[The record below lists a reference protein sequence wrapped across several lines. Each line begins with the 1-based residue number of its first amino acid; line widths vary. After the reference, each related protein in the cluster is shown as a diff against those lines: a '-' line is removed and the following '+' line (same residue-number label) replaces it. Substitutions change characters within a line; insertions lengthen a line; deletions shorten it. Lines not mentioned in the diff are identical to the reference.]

1 MLPRTLLRLLLLAG
15 ATARSAVPVDVRT
28 TVNVADPVDNA
39 AQTLIGVELEAV
51 GHGIVG
57 GGLSSQMIF
66 DGSFED
72 PKDAGATPAHWRFT
86 GGGVDH
92 AAPAFNGNASARLA
106 VAQGAQGTARAES
119 SGLYRR
125 GLSLKRG
132 KTYAGWVALRCS
144 VGAVVRAGLAPG
156 SGAPLAPSAP
166 LACGEEWALA
176 NFSLAWDAPT
186 TNRGAW
192 AVELT
197 GGASAAW
204 ASVDV
209 IFVECVDELWRGMH
223 VRSDVAD
230 ALTLG
235 GKLQSIRLDGTSG
248 SCAAVKQPNQRYYDT
263 AVDST
268 AIRCCN
274 GG

>member
-1 MLPRTLLRLLLLAG
+1 MSPRTLLLLRLLLLAG

-28 TVNVADPVDNA
+28 TVNVADPVDKA

-132 KTYAGWVALRCS
+132 KTYAG
-144 VGAVVRAGLAPG
+144 
-156 SGAPLAPSAP
+156 
-166 LACGEEWALA
+166 
-176 NFSLAWDAPT
+176 
-186 TNRGAW
+186 
-192 AVELT
+192 
-197 GGASAAW
+197 
-204 ASVDV
+204 
-209 IFVECVDELWRGMH
+209 
-223 VRSDVAD
+223 
-230 ALTLG
+230 
-235 GKLQSIRLDGTSG
+235 
-248 SCAAVKQPNQRYYDT
+248 
-263 AVDST
+263 
-268 AIRCCN
+268 
-274 GG
+274 